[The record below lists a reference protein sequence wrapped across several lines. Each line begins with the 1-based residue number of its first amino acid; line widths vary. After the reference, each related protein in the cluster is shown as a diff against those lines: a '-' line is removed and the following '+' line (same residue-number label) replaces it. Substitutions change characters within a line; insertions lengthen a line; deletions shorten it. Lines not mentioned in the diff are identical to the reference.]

1 LVGGK
6 GWQDGELQQRIVR
19 LESVGIAKRLGY
31 VDREHMPSLMHRA
44 RALLMPSVYE
54 GFGMPVAEA
63 LAAGCPVICSD
74 IPPFRE
80 IHAGPSVAF
89 HGPDPASIAQAYRE
103 HLGNAKGLQRP
114 VGRDVVG
121 SFTWAESARRF
132 IAAIGDGATG

>member
-1 LVGGK
+1 
-6 GWQDGELQQRIVR
+6 
-19 LESVGIAKRLGY
+19 
-31 VDREHMPSLMHRA
+31 MPGLMHRA

-89 HGPDPASIAQAYRE
+89 HGLDHASIVQAYRE
-103 HLGNAKGLQRP
+103 RLGNASALERP
-114 VGRDVVG
+114 LGCHVVG

-132 IAAIGDGATG
+132 VEAIEAGSPG